1 MKQNNEKQIEEI
13 VLETLCRVCKEN
25 KIYSY
30 LIFSISLNNYILSS
44 ISTYKSIMSSNK
56 ENPFSR
62 CNSKAEIIE
71 ILKTMK
77 RNYPKDFSN
86 DKKKQMMVMDYVNAL
101 IHYCLEIYICRNPL
115 VKIEDIGSETFEESC
130 KKIFG
135 DDFKDETGTNHPQSI
150 RDISSLNIERVK
162 SAYNYLSSKGV
173 IGDSTSLMDFVNQV
187 LSTPRNQFEYD
198 EEIEDG
204 YDDDDDDKDAEWFLP
219 F

>member
-44 ISTYKSIMSSNK
+44 ISTYKNIMLSNK

-86 DKKKQMMVMDYVNAL
+86 DKKS
-101 IHYCLEIYICRNPL
+101 R
-115 VKIEDIGSETFEESC
+115 
-130 KKIFG
+130 
-135 DDFKDETGTNHPQSI
+135 
-150 RDISSLNIERVK
+150 
-162 SAYNYLSSKGV
+162 
-173 IGDSTSLMDFVNQV
+173 
-187 LSTPRNQFEYD
+187 
-198 EEIEDG
+198 
-204 YDDDDDDKDAEWFLP
+204 
-219 F
+219 